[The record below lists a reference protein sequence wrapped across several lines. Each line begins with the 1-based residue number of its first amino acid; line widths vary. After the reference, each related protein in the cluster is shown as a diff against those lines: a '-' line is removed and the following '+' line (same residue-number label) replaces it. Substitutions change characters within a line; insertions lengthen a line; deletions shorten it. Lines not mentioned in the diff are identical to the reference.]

1 MSNLLTPG
9 TQVAPPAPQGL
20 MKSPKAAKGPQG
32 PRKNDIVSRRNRPL
46 ARLWRFVRR
55 IFPWAM
61 IVAMVAWMFSDP
73 AVLSMV
79 LVILG
84 FVGRIV
90 FAMFYMIIQFGAI
103 FWFMSRSK
111 VEVIKPEDPKVMTFD
126 DYWGQPTLL
135 RLVKQ
140 WISLLSDRDKFVQM
154 GGRFINGI
162 LLYGPPG
169 TGKTMLAK
177 AMAGEAGIP
186 FMSIEGSGFR
196 AMFWGVDVLKMIWF
210 CGRAKK
216 LAREYGACIAYIDEI
231 DAVGMSRGGVMGGQ
245 GGMAMGMGGM
255 MGMGGGSGSLTRLLY
270 EMDGIDE
277 KSRTDKLKAR
287 LYQLLRKPVPPRNWH
302 VLFMGSTNRP
312 DVLGPA
318 LLRPGRFDQKIEV
331 NIPDKAGRREI
342 IKGYL
347 SKVKYDET
355 VNVEAIVEDT
365 PHSTP
370 AQIAAAITKDSV
382 RIALFNGRN
391 AIAQRDIDQAL
402 QEQHLGIEQ
411 PIEEMDHEQRTQV
424 AYHEAGHA
432 IVQHYLMPEQRMVR
446 ASIVRRGAGLGYVM
460 HVDRTETYTA
470 PLRRFAAEIMVA
482 MAGHVAT
489 KLHLNEYW
497 TGATSDFSKVRFK
510 IWQLYSFGY
519 FGPPI
524 RGIENSS
531 GGSGIPASADPLIER
546 FWKTLEEQT
555 EAVLI
560 KHADEVEAIAQ
571 ALLERGEL
579 SNADLMEY
587 LGDNGYRAN
596 QPKVIRGPA
605 GQRALRRAPAGIAAP
620 VAVAAS
626 AAVTGDTSPHPAVK
640 VGTNGDDMLAEL
652 KEVPAPTVEGTQPNP
667 AVPRP
672 SAAKRD
678 GLPAALRATAAPKP
692 PESGNG
698 NSADGEG
705 HQDNGSG

>member
-1 MSNLLTPG
+1 MGNTFTAPKGLLGGPKG
-9 TQVAPPAPQGL
+9 AQG
-20 MKSPKAAKGPQG
+20 PKV
-32 PRKNDIVSRRNRPL
+32 PRKNDIMSRRNRLP
-46 ARLWRFVRR
+46 ARMWR
-55 IFPWAM
+55 IFRGLLPWM
-61 IVAMVAWMFSDP
+61 LILGMLLWMWMDA
-73 AVLSMV
+73 AVLSAV
-79 LVILG
+79 LIVLG

-111 VEVIKPEDPKVMTFD
+111 VEVIKPEDPKAMTFD

-140 WISLLSDRDKFVQM
+140 WISLLSDRDKFVEM
-154 GGRFINGI
+154 GGKYINGI

-177 AMAGEAGIP
+177 TMAGEAGIP

-245 GGMAMGMGGM
+245 GGMTMGMGMGGM
-255 MGMGGGSGSLTRLLY
+255 MGGGSGSLTRLLY

-287 LYQLLRKPVPPRNWH
+287 IYKLLGKPVPARTWH

-312 DVLGPA
+312 EVLDPA

-331 NIPDKAGRREI
+331 NIPDKSGRREV

-347 SKVKYDET
+347 AKVRYDET
-355 VNVEAIVEDT
+355 VDVEAVVEDT
-365 PHSTP
+365 PHATP
-370 AQIAAAITKDSV
+370 AQIAAAITKDAV

-391 AIAQRDIDQAL
+391 AISQRDIDQAL
-402 QEQHLGIEQ
+402 QEQHFGIEQ
-411 PIEEMDHEQRTQV
+411 PIEEMDHEQRKQV

-432 IVQHYLMPEQRMVR
+432 VVQHYLMPEQRMVR
-446 ASIVRRGAGLGYVM
+446 ASIIRRGGALGYVQN
-460 HVDRTETYTA
+460 VDRNEVYA
-470 PLRRFAAEIMVA
+470 RPLRHYAASIMVS

-489 KLHLNEYW
+489 KLHLGEYW
-497 TGATSDFSKVRFK
+497 TGAAGGPGSDFSQIRFR
-510 IWQLYSFGY
+510 IWALYSYGY

-524 RGIENSS
+524 RGVENTA
-531 GGSGIPASADPLIER
+531 GGGGIPPGADMLIER

-555 EAVLI
+555 EQLLV
-560 KHADEVEAIAQ
+560 KHADEVEAVAQ
-571 ALLERGEL
+571 ALLQKGDL
-579 SNADLMEY
+579 SNPELMEL
-587 LGDNGYRAN
+587 LGDNGFRPG
-596 QPKVIRGPA
+596 QPKVLRNPA
-605 GQRALRRAPAGIAAP
+605 GPRQLPRPMPPLPAP
-620 VAVAAS
+620 VGAMAATPAASPNAVAEALAETPPATLES
-626 AAVTGDTSPHPAVK
+626 THPHPAVRRPE
-640 VGTNGDDMLAEL
+640 AQAPH
-652 KEVPAPTVEGTQPNP
+652 PAP
-667 AVPRP
+667 
-672 SAAKRD
+672 AA
-678 GLPAALRATAAPKP
+678 PAPKP
-692 PESGNG
+692 EPLRSTPAPAEKP
-698 NSADGEG
+698 A
-705 HQDNGSG
+705 NGSPKAQDEADAAKSSGQN